1 MVGGRPDRH
10 AQRQERAGAS
20 IPRAVAVPR
29 WPRGAAEDLLGS
41 GQDRRNPRREDDG
54 ERSRS
59 HYRDLERNRKFADS
73 PLEGDGFEPSVPRK
87 FFWLP
92 RRSREFTFRNINRA
106 SLATGTDGPGPTVVR
121 VSPGR
126 EHLGTPAQQLLQGT
140 RFRALALPTAARNS
154 AVHFTLLAAS
164 GMIGNQRLE
173 HSGEPQGKSFGSDTL
188 GGNAGA
194 LA

>member
-1 MVGGRPDRH
+1 MPRRTRGSDKDGRRFSAGRSASRMRNAGVACHERGRVGAIERRVFLSSTPSCAEPDR
-10 AQRQERAGAS
+10 ADLRIQEGPQLDQVRSAPPLHP
-20 IPRAVAVPR
+20 IPLVVAPAEPGRSGSPR
-29 WPRGAAEDLLGS
+29 PKVG
-41 GQDRRNPRREDDG
+41 
-54 ERSRS
+54 
-59 HYRDLERNRKFADS
+59 FAMDS

-126 EHLGTPAQQLLQGT
+126 EHLGTPAQ
-140 RFRALALPTAARNS
+140 
-154 AVHFTLLAAS
+154 
-164 GMIGNQRLE
+164 
-173 HSGEPQGKSFGSDTL
+173 SFGSDTL